1 MTTLKAAAAAVGYT
15 ADQARK
21 RLAILAPFLD
31 GSVQRGPRGAILL
44 SEEAVELLRRVH
56 DLEASGHS
64 LREAVALTLAQGGP
78 GRPAETSGSATV
90 AKGEDSGWPTP
101 GQGGPRPEE
110 AELVRILWA
119 LVGILAFAT
128 AAMVGL
134 GVAALLAR

>member
-1 MTTLKAAAAAVGYT
+1 MTTLKEAAAAVGYT

-64 LREAVALTLAQGGP
+64 LREAVALTVGQDGPGRPTEAQGEAPRSANVAQGGP
-78 GRPAETSGSATV
+78 T
-90 AKGEDSGWPTP
+90 K
-101 GQGGPRPEE
+101 EE
-110 AELVRILWA
+110 AELVRILWV
-119 LVGILAFAT
+119 LTGILAFAT

-134 GVAALLAR
+134 GVAAILAR